1 MIETLS
7 LNQTAEYLRGH
18 GFKIGNV
25 VLANG
30 LEQGK
35 FEFGFCIVNDQGRRS
50 FQIFRALLDKWIAER
65 AVCA

>member
-1 MIETLS
+1 M
-7 LNQTAEYLRGH
+7 RGH

-50 FQIFRALLDKWIAER
+50 FQIFKTLLDKWIEER
-65 AVCA
+65 TVRA

>member
-7 LNQTAEYLRGH
+7 LNQAAEYLRGH
-18 GFKIGNV
+18 GLKIGNV

-50 FQIFRALLDKWIAER
+50 FQIFKTLLDKWIEER
-65 AVCA
+65 TVCA